1 MYIMWLV
8 FKGVLGSGFAVLFCL
23 NSLIFFFNH
32 LFEVCQ
38 WLPVRCYM
46 QLLVNGWGRVT
57 TLLIVLI
64 FQLDFL
70 PGEVGGGRGICMHIN
85 C

>member
-1 MYIMWLV
+1 MQ
-8 FKGVLGSGFAVLFCL
+8 C
-23 NSLIFFFNH
+23 N
-32 LFEVCQ
+32 
-38 WLPVRCYM
+38 M

-70 PGEVGGGRGICMHIN
+70 PGEVGGEGVFACTQTVDYSCDFFFFFFRLLNPGK
-85 C
+85 